1 MPGVVNMPELH
12 ELPPEKDG
20 GDRNTRK
27 GHWGRFLKGF
37 VAAALI
43 FGTFLAA
50 QSWLASSHAT
60 DTDGSQI
67 IEGN

>member
-1 MPGVVNMPELH
+1 
-12 ELPPEKDG
+12 
-20 GDRNTRK
+20 
-27 GHWGRFLKGF
+27 